1 MITKKTSSIYYLD
14 NKMFTEAL
22 VQFRKEKEAD
32 PTITFNT
39 FSQSDYL
46 GRGIIQIC
54 KGLASKKNFSGY
66 TFRDEFIS
74 DAIENCLRAAA
85 NFDPSI
91 SSNAFGYF
99 TMVASRAFIRRIQK
113 EQKKRN
119 QHLKM
124 LSDSVVMNELVQ
136 SQFDGEDDS
145 PDGQAFIN
153 QIQNYL
159 SETER
164 LQEMMTFKVPEEAKR
179 KLSKKTSPLDEY
191 IEIS

>member
-1 MITKKTSSIYYLD
+1 MTVTRKSNYLD
-14 NKMFTEAL
+14 NATFTEAL
-22 VQFRKEKEAD
+22 VQYRKEKEKD
-32 PTITFNT
+32 QTVTLNN
-39 FSQSDYL
+39 FSQSEYL
-46 GRGIIQIC
+46 GKGIIQIC
-54 KGLASKKNFSGY
+54 KGLAKRKNFSGY
-66 TFRDEFIS
+66 TFKDDFVS
-74 DAIENCLRAAA
+74 DAIENCLRAAM

-124 LSDSVVMNELVQ
+124 LSDSAVMNDLVQ

-145 PDGQAFIN
+145 PDAQAFIN

-164 LQEMMTFKVPEEAKR
+164 LQEMMTVKVPEEAKR
-179 KLSKKTSPLDEY
+179 KLSKKPSPLDGY